1 MIKIAPDKWKHFFV
15 GIVMGAT
22 LQAFAWYLFPTH
34 FIAGIIASSII
45 VIAISY
51 GFEIF
56 SLITKRG
63 HYEILDAIA
72 AIIGGAIGIAIIL
85 LVLFISGHRELFA

>member
-15 GIVMGAT
+15 GIVMGVS
-22 LQAFAWYLFPTH
+22 LQAAAWYLMPTH
-34 FIAGIIASSII
+34 FIAGTIATGII
-45 VIAISY
+45 VVAISY

-63 HYEILDAIA
+63 HYEILDAVA
-72 AIIGGAIGIAIIL
+72 TIIGGAIGIAIIL
-85 LVLFISGHRELFA
+85 LILFISGHRELFT

>member
-1 MIKIAPDKWKHFFV
+1 M
-15 GIVMGAT
+15 GIV
-22 LQAFAWYLFPTH
+22 LQAFALYLLPTH
-34 FIAGIIASSII
+34 FLAGIIATFIV

-56 SLITKRG
+56 SLITKKG

-72 AIIGGAIGIAIIL
+72 AIIGGAIGIAVIL
-85 LVLFISGHRELFA
+85 LILFISGHRELFG